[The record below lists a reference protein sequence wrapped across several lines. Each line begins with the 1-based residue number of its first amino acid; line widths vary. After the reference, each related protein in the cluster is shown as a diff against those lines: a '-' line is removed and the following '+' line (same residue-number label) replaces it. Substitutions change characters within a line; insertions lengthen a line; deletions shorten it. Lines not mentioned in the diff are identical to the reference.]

1 MGALQ
6 KYPIR
11 NHGRDHSPVPDLI
24 VSGVAV
30 GSSCNNKFC
39 LLHDSS
45 AWSKE
50 KADAWNDDD
59 TKDNLLYLDDCI
71 VFIKVEEK
79 DMSVENGVWATG

>member
-1 MGALQ
+1 M
-6 KYPIR
+6 
-11 NHGRDHSPVPDLI
+11 

-79 DMSVENGVWATG
+79 DMSVENGVWVMHGVDWKHPECKRDV